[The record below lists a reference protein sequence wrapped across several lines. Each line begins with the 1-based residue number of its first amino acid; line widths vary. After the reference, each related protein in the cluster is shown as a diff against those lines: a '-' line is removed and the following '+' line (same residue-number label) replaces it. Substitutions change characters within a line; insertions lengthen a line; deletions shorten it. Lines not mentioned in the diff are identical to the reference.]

1 MATAIITSVIRTID
15 DYAITI
21 NGDYVS
27 NRSNVLRR
35 ITAAIHEAFGAGS
48 HVLLDDE
55 GNPVDGRTIG
65 IRFENPYITNGRYTL
80 TYSVRGERICDIK
93 SLCGI
98 PRAVYDE
105 RVVRQLVERALGQV
119 GIALGEMVGFKFPNF
134 FSADVRV
141 TVATTNEQQAVV
153 VIDIQDK
160 GEADK

>member
-15 DYAITI
+15 DYAISI

-35 ITAAIHEAFGAGS
+35 ITAAVHEAFGAGS

-55 GNPVDGRTIG
+55 GKPVDSRTFG
-65 IRFENPYITNGRYTL
+65 VTYESPYVTDGRYTL
-80 TYSVRGERICDIK
+80 TYTVRGDRICDIK

-98 PRAVYDE
+98 PRCTFDE
-105 RVVRQLVERALGQV
+105 RVVRRVVDRALGQV
-119 GIALGEMVGFKFPNF
+119 GMALGEMVGFKFPNIF
-134 FSADVRV
+134 NATVRV
-141 TVATTNEQQAVV
+141 TVATTDEQHAIV

-160 GEADK
+160 